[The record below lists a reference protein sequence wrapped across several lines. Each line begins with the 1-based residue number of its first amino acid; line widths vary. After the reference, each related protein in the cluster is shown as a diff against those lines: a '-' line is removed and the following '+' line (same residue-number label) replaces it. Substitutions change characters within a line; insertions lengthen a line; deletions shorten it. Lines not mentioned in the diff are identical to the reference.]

1 MTIEPQS
8 SRGPQTPTTAPPA
21 SEGAAGIAAR
31 ARLADRNGACQ
42 DHLILISTAAPVAC
56 LEAMSSVLSRA
67 GGQVRGLSLKPVG
80 LQFEAVLR
88 LTGVDEAAADRVA
101 TMIGAWPDAGSVHV
115 EHQWVRP

>member
-8 SRGPQTPTTAPPA
+8 CRRPQDSAP
-21 SEGAAGIAAR
+21 
-31 ARLADRNGACQ
+31 Q
-42 DHLILISTAAPVAC
+42 DHLILIATAAPVAC
-56 LEAMSSVLSRA
+56 LEAVSSVLSRA

-80 LQFEAVLR
+80 QQFEAVLR

-101 TMIGAWPDAGSVHV
+101 AMISAWPDAGSVRV